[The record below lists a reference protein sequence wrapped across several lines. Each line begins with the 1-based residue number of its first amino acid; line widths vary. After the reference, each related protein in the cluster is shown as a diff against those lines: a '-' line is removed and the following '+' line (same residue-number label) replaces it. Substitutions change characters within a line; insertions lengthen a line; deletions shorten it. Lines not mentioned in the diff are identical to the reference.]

1 MKVPEPLS
9 AIHNY
14 LKKSPE
20 SAQWFRA
27 NSNARSTFACYLLCQ
42 EQRAHD
48 GSAKT
53 NDQSYRQHIR
63 DRKDCGN
70 YAALTVLPGDAGHL
84 SYGRSQ
90 AALGSGT
97 LFSLLDAYCERS
109 DAKFA
114 ASLRPWLP
122 RVQNKDCALDRDEAF
137 RSILEKAS
145 TDPAMQAAQDQLFD
159 HAYFIPACT
168 SDGCN
173 GHCHSA
179 GRRRCLRQLH
189 PGRMEETESSTAL
202 PRERRTRSPL
212 PAALYRAPA
221 NLASIAP

>member
-1 MKVPEPLS
+1 MPG
-9 AIHNY
+9 A
-14 LKKSPE
+14 
-20 SAQWFRA
+20 A
-27 NSNARSTFACYLLCQ
+27 
-42 EQRAHD
+42 D

-145 TDPAMQAAQDQLFD
+145 TDPAMQAAQ
-159 HAYFIPACT
+159 AKPAACRAISST
-168 SDGCN
+168 GEPGFNRSLN
-173 GHCHSA
+173 
-179 GRRRCLRQLH
+179 RCLQR
-189 PGRMEETESSTAL
+189 
-202 PRERRTRSPL
+202 
-212 PAALYRAPA
+212 
-221 NLASIAP
+221 SIAGILSRGSSDRITGASHCPSTSTGLPSPPESLCLAPLKSEN